1 MKIIKKCQ
9 ICNFELTKIL
19 NLGKIPLVNDLGNK
33 KKKSYPLIL
42 NYCTKCTLGQI
53 NIHLD
58 KSILFPKTYPYTSST
73 TNILK
78 ENFKNLS
85 VEINKTFKLNKNKF
99 LVDIGSNDGNLLS
112 FFKNKCKILGITPE
126 DIGKTAIK
134 KGIPTLLKYFDEGT
148 VKEILKK
155 YSKAD
160 FVTAT
165 NVFAHI
171 DGVHNVIKNIK
182 LLLKKNGVFVSENH
196 YFLSVIKEMQY
207 DTIYHEHMRYY
218 SLTSLDNLF
227 KIYDLEIFHAKLIN
241 SHGGSI
247 RVYAAKKNLFKKTKS
262 LKNLFIKEKKY
273 LNIKFLKKFKHHV
286 YAHKKNLINL
296 INKYKLKNYIICGV
310 GAPSRASTL
319 INYCKITNK
328 LVPFVFEIDGS
339 SKIGKNVPGTQIK
352 IVSEKSLKKINPD
365 LLILFSW
372 HISNYLIKRI
382 KYNGYKGRFLIPLKT
397 PKIIR

>member
-19 NLGKIPLVNDLGNK
+19 NLGKIPLVNDLVNK

-160 FVTAT
+160 
-165 NVFAHI
+165 
-171 DGVHNVIKNIK
+171 
-182 LLLKKNGVFVSENH
+182 LLPLQM
-196 YFLSVIKEMQY
+196 FLPI
-207 DTIYHEHMRYY
+207 
-218 SLTSLDNLF
+218 
-227 KIYDLEIFHAKLIN
+227 
-241 SHGGSI
+241 
-247 RVYAAKKNLFKKTKS
+247 
-262 LKNLFIKEKKY
+262 
-273 LNIKFLKKFKHHV
+273 
-286 YAHKKNLINL
+286 
-296 INKYKLKNYIICGV
+296 
-310 GAPSRASTL
+310 
-319 INYCKITNK
+319 
-328 LVPFVFEIDGS
+328 
-339 SKIGKNVPGTQIK
+339 
-352 IVSEKSLKKINPD
+352 
-365 LLILFSW
+365 
-372 HISNYLIKRI
+372 
-382 KYNGYKGRFLIPLKT
+382 
-397 PKIIR
+397 